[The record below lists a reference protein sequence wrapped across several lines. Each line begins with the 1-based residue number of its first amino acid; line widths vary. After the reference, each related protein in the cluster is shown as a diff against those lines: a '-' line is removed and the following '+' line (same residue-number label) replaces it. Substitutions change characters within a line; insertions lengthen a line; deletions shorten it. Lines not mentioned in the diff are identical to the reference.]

1 MKRGLDSDV
10 YVGNTLIHF
19 YGSCGKIEDAHKVFD
34 EMTIRTVVS
43 WNSIV
48 SACVENSKFRD
59 SVELFFRMRD
69 CGFEP
74 DEATMVILLSGCAEV
89 GNLSLGKW
97 VHCQVIEKGLTVN
110 CELGTSLVDMYYAE
124 VGMWEKVEHVRSGM
138 RDRGLKKMAGVSSVQ
153 VGSSIHR
160 FFSGDDSQIAYNDI
174 YLLLDRLNLHMKMV
188 NFESSI

>member
-1 MKRGLDSDV
+1 MINDIPQPLWILKTAKEERLQRLVHMSADMARQ
-10 YVGNTLIHF
+10 VG
-19 YGSCGKIEDAHKVFD
+19 
-34 EMTIRTVVS
+34 EMVRK
-43 WNSIV
+43 
-48 SACVENSKFRD
+48 CLL
-59 SVELFFRMRD
+59 EL
-69 CGFEP
+69 EP
-74 DEATMVILLSGCAEV
+74 RRSGNFVMVA
-89 GNLSLGKW
+89 NK
-97 VHCQVIEKGLTVN
+97 
-110 CELGTSLVDMYYAE
+110 YAE